1 VSKHWQPDED
11 RTRWARADGCASPD
25 SAAPSVKIV
34 WPRGATAGLIL
45 VATGCLAIAA
55 LVYKAAG
62 PRDMIEKNAAVDWNK
77 VDLPASQ
84 D

>member
-1 VSKHWQPDED
+1 MSRHWQPDED
-11 RTRWARADGCASPD
+11 RTRWSRADHGALPD
-25 SAAPSVKIV
+25 GPAPPVKIV
-34 WPRGATAGLIL
+34 WPRGATAGLLL

-62 PRDMIEKNAAVDWNK
+62 PRHAIESNSAIDWNK